1 LQAELSRFS
10 GQLKDGLER
19 VSRENKD
26 ALNDLRHE
34 IERVAQELSYHKTND
49 FTKLADKVAELEKI
63 IRQLKSQVANLRQ
76 TDNTPVSNFG
86 ADEGKVN

>member
-1 LQAELSRFS
+1 M
-10 GQLKDGLER
+10 KDGLER

-63 IRQLKSQVANLRQ
+63 VRQLKSQVANLRQ
-76 TDNTPVSNFG
+76 TDNTPVSNSG